1 MNYKIT
7 TLSLLLILALPL
19 LSTAQ
24 KTHVPDDNFETFI
37 EFYYG
42 GDGIA
47 NNDSVFTANINT
59 VTVLSITNANVY
71 TLKGIEDF
79 TALEDL
85 TCHNNLL
92 DSLDVSSNMNLRLFA
107 CHNNLLTH
115 LNTNGLSNLESL
127 ACYNN
132 QLTNINI
139 STNTALIGLSSY
151 NNPLGTLDLSANVNL
166 QYLECYTN
174 QLTNLDVS
182 TNTALLQLWC
192 GANQL
197 TSLDLSANT
206 ALERLWIG
214 ENQLTNLNLSNNY
227 ALEYLYCQDNE
238 LTTLNVN
245 NNISLGTIYCNN
257 NQLTILDLKAN
268 TALIDLNCS
277 SNQLT
282 SLDLRNGNN
291 HNFYG
296 LANGLDATNNPNLT
310 CISVDDV
317 SWAQNNW
324 ILYNGGLDSG
334 SIDTNMNFSS
344 NCLLNSIEELTP
356 YKTLVKTVDILGKE
370 VKTTSKNKILF
381 YIYEDGSVEKRLM
394 ID

>member
-1 MNYKIT
+1 MNKITT

-85 TCHNNLL
+85 TCHDNLL

-107 CHNNLLTH
+107 CHDNLLTH

-166 QYLECYTN
+166 QYLECYIN
-174 QLTNLDVS
+174 QLTNLDLS
-182 TNTALLQLWC
+182 TNIALYYLNC

-197 TSLDLSANT
+197 TSLDLSNNT
-206 ALERLWIG
+206 ALETSRSIG
-214 ENQLTNLNLSNNY
+214 NQLTSLDVSNNTNLRILDCSYNQIDTLNLNLNIESLSCDNN
-227 ALEYLYCQDNE
+227 L
-238 LTTLNVN
+238 LTT
-245 NNISLGTIYCNN
+245 
-257 NQLTILDLKAN
+257 LDLKAN
-268 TALIDLNCS
+268 TALTGVNCS
-277 SNQLT
+277 NNQLT
-282 SLDLRNGNN
+282 TLDLRNGNN
-291 HNFYG
+291 MSIENRFN
-296 LANGLDATNNPNLT
+296 AKNNPNLT
-310 CISVDDV
+310 CISVDNV
-317 SWAQNNW
+317 TWSQNNW
-324 ILYNGGLDSG
+324 SSDISAQ
-334 SIDTNMNFSS
+334 TNFSS
-344 NCLLNSIEELTP
+344 NCLLNSIAEIPQED
-356 YKTLVKTVDILGKE
+356 KTLVKTVDILGKE
-370 VKTTSKNKILF
+370 VKTTNKNKILF
-381 YIYEDGSVEKRLM
+381 YIYEDGSVEKILM